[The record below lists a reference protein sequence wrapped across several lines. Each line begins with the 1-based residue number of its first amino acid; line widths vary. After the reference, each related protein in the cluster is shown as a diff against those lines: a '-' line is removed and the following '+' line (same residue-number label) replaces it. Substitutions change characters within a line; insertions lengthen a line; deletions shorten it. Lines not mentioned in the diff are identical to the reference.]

1 MMRTFALAMIVTAV
15 STLSACATPESRVRS
30 ALMNVG
36 LSRPMAS
43 CMAERMADRL
53 SLVQLNRLGDLGEF
67 EGRDPGDISIN
78 QFVDMTRALRD
89 PEIVGVT
96 ASSGAICAVTR

>member
-1 MMRTFALAMIVTAV
+1 MMRVAVFAAMVALLAG
-15 STLSACATPESRVRS
+15 CATPESRVRS

-36 LSRPMAS
+36 LSRPMAT
-43 CMAERMADRL
+43 CMADRMADRL
-53 SLVQLNRLGDLGEF
+53 SLAQLNRLGDLGEF

-89 PEIVGVT
+89 PEIIGVT
-96 ASSGAICAVTR
+96 TSSGAICAIRS